1 MKKAGDPT
9 PPLSSSLSSHFH
21 FVTMTITHTL
31 VATILLCI
39 NQAAGFASAAPHST
53 KESLT
58 TPLQLFVL
66 PSNTCPYVQRTN
78 IALRELEIPFDMIEV
93 TGQPKPDWFLKIN
106 PRGKVP
112 ALRVPSLSYDAVI
125 YESGICNEF
134 LCDYASTT
142 LQKEY
147 TLMPNDPLLRAK
159 IRLCNDHCD
168 SIYSKTQFTY
178 LMNKDESQD
187 EDLKKEMEDALQFY
201 EKILAETDGSYF
213 FGEKFSLADLH
224 LFPFIQRMTV
234 TLKHWKGYELPKDK
248 FPNLINWFESCSGR
262 ESVKLSSM
270 SEEKIIEVYSRFV
283 EMDYKFGGLNKN

>member
-1 MKKAGDPT
+1 
-9 PPLSSSLSSHFH
+9 
-21 FVTMTITHTL
+21 MTALTL
-31 VATILLCI
+31 LTALLISI
-39 NQAAGFASAAPHST
+39 NKAAGFASAAPHSI

-58 TPLQLFVL
+58 RLHGGYDQTIGADPKTPLQLFVL

-93 TGQPKPDWFLKIN
+93 TGQTKPDWFLKIN

-112 ALRVPSLSYDAVI
+112 ALRIPSLGYDAIV

-142 LQKEY
+142 LQKEHS
-147 TLMPNDPLLRAK
+147 LMPNDPLLRAK

-178 LMNKDESQD
+178 LMNKDESRD
-187 EDLKKEMEDALQFY
+187 EALKKEMEDALQFY
-201 EKILAETDGSYF
+201 EKILDDTDGCYF
-213 FGEKFSLADLH
+213 FGDEFSLADLH
-224 LFPFIQRMTV
+224 LFPFIQRMAV
-234 TLKHWKGYELPKDK
+234 TLKHWKGYELPRDK
-248 FPNLINWFESCSGR
+248 FPNLIKWFEKCSGR

-283 EMDYKFGGLNKN
+283 EVDYKFGGLNKN